1 MLCALYRKK
10 GFILIR
16 VTIVSPNHALRVG
29 LREML
34 ANQAGIRVV
43 GEATRLSDVNERETE
58 VAVLASVS
66 SVRSVDQKD
75 FCILFLTDDIESVR
89 PLLSSGMSAW
99 GVLSSEANADELAAG
114 IAAVAE
120 GLWVGAPGLVEGLM
134 RLPKGGE
141 GMGEESLPEP
151 LTARE
156 KEVLQHMAEGL
167 ANKQIALALRISEHT
182 VKFHLSALYAKLGAA
197 SRTEAVKRGI
207 ELGLISL

>member
-1 MLCALYRKK
+1 M
-10 GFILIR
+10 IH

-34 ANQAGIRVV
+34 AGHPSIRVV
-43 GEATRLSDVNERETE
+43 GEAARLADVNGKETE

-66 SVRSVDQKD
+66 SSSRGIGQVD
-75 FCILFLTDDIESVR
+75 FGILFLTDDVDSIRRMLTSN
-89 PLLSSGMSAW
+89 LHAW
-99 GVLSSEANADELAAG
+99 GVLSLEAGAGELAAG
-114 IAAVAE
+114 IVAVAE
-120 GLWVGAPGLVEGLM
+120 GLWVGEPALVEGLM

-141 GMGEESLPEP
+141 GLGEDSLPEP

-156 KEVLQHMAEGL
+156 KEVLHKMAEGL
-167 ANKQIALALRISEHT
+167 ANKQIALELGISEHT
-182 VKFHLSALYAKLGAA
+182 VKFHLSALYAKFGVA

>member
-1 MLCALYRKK
+1 M
-10 GFILIR
+10 IH

-34 ANQAGIRVV
+34 ANQPNIRVA
-43 GEATRLSDVNERETE
+43 GEAVRLADVNERETE

-66 SVRSVDQKD
+66 SVHGITGMD
-75 FCILFLTDDIESVR
+75 FGILFLTDDIESVK
-89 PLLSSGMSAW
+89 PMLTSGIPAW
-99 GVLSSEANADELAAG
+99 GVLSSEASVDELAAG

-134 RLPKGGE
+134 RMPKGGE
-141 GMGEESLPEP
+141 GLGEESLPEP

-156 KEVLQHMAEGL
+156 KEVLQQMAEGL
-167 ANKQIALALRISEHT
+167 ANKQIALALHISEHT
-182 VKFHLSALYAKLGAA
+182 VKFHLSALYAKLGVA